1 MLAATFFI
9 IGGFIAGREATLQ
22 RAKAAGHEL
31 GVHGLNHFN
40 ALLMREP
47 ETLSHELSA
56 CADELERA
64 VGERPQ
70 LVRPP
75 FGGDAG
81 RTARA
86 AAKHGLG
93 PVVLWTVLC
102 FDWAEDA
109 QADAI
114 AKRAVAEAHPG
125 GDRLPARR
133 RRKGSRP
140 SPATPRSQRCR
151 RSCRASAGTATS
163 SSPFRTCSGDR
174 ALPHRLSHRGR
185 RPPARRAGSDGA
197 RRALRDTAR
206 RLLRSERCGS
216 GRSCSGAPCPM
227 PSSSTGRR
235 RSRTSP

>member
-1 MLAATFFI
+1 VALTFDDGPAASTEGVLDVLSAEDARATFFI
-9 IGGFIAGREATLQ
+9 VGAFVAGRESTLQ
-22 RAKAAGHEL
+22 RASAAGHEL

-56 CADELERA
+56 CAGELERA

-86 AAKHGLG
+86 AAKTGLG

-109 QADAI
+109 RADAI
-114 AKRAVAEAHPG
+114 AERALGEAHPG
-125 GDRLPARR
+125 AIICLHDGDGRDSAVTRDATVAALPAIVQGLR
-133 RRKGSRP
+133 
-140 SPATPRSQRCR
+140 
-151 RSCRASAGTATS
+151 
-163 SSPFRTCSGDR
+163 
-174 ALPHRLSHRGR
+174 
-185 RPPARRAGSDGA
+185 SDGYE
-197 RRALRDTAR
+197 LVTVSD
-206 RLLRSERCGS
+206 LLG
-216 GRSCSGAPCPM
+216 
-227 PSSSTGRR
+227 
-235 RSRTSP
+235 